1 MLVDT
6 VRKDKGLKRV
16 VDVGADRRRE
26 RTRRR
31 TASERE
37 VTLRS
42 EMGGQRGPTSSASK
56 ERKQDKN
63 KLGVCFDFT
72 KGKCHRGAG
81 CKFSHDME
89 NMQPAST
96 SNGGICFDYIHGQC
110 NRGDACRFSHDLQA
124 ISQESR
130 EERGICFDF
139 TRGTCT
145 RGELCRFSH
154 NIDVVGFAP
163 GGPAAQEQAQAL
175 AKSAGVCFDFMKGIC
190 HRGSA
195 CRFSHDLSLLQSVEA
210 LKKLEGDSGKGLC
223 YDYVRGQ
230 CARGR
235 SCKFSHDTSL
245 PEITSGLLSAANQ
258 TNGVGDNVVHTPVEG
273 MPGMSEQQAQ
283 APGLVLP
290 ESQTGY
296 AAVAAGRYVSPSPLN
311 MSAPS
316 SYSSDGIL
324 AGSPN
329 LGYAAVAS
337 GKGVGLGR
345 AYAPVH
351 GQASSMAPVGNG
363 NGADRGLAGWGRKQ
377 LQPDEGGQYIQGV
390 GSASHSLTN
399 GNGWNAAEMRASHL
413 DFESSYVQLNDLA
426 GGLQTLQLQGGHA
439 PSTQNG
445 LGIHSNGWRGAVGHT
460 EQGEC
465 AEGSFGRHPGPLH
478 EEGLHA
484 SLSQSPPY
492 QQEGNSFQE
501 SAFKWDSLFSGGS
514 ASSDSAGLDLGAIGS
529 DRFGA
534 HVGDSGGHT
543 MYGSSTLYG
552 AWSGGYSMG

>member
-1 MLVDT
+1 
-6 VRKDKGLKRV
+6 
-16 VDVGADRRRE
+16 
-26 RTRRR
+26 
-31 TASERE
+31 
-37 VTLRS
+37 
-42 EMGGQRGPTSSASK
+42 MGGQKGPSSSNSK
-56 ERKQDKN
+56 ERKPEKN

-154 NIDVVGFAP
+154 NINVVGFAP

-190 HRGSA
+190 HRGTA

-210 LKKLEGDSGKGLC
+210 LKKLEVESGKGLC

-258 TNGVGDNVVHTPVEG
+258 TNGVGTAAAHTLVDG
-273 MPGMSEQQAQ
+273 MPGMTAQQAQ
-283 APGLVLP
+283 TPGVAPP
-290 ESQTGY
+290 ESQAGY
-296 AAVAAGRYVSPSPLN
+296 AAVAAGRYVSPSPVN
-311 MSAPS
+311 ISAPS

-329 LGYAAVAS
+329 FGYAAVAS

-345 AYAPVH
+345 SYAPVH
-351 GQASSMAPVGNG
+351 GQTTSMAPVGNG
-363 NGADRGLAGWGRKQ
+363 NGMEKGHAGWGRRPVQ
-377 LQPDEGGQYIQGV
+377 ADDDLQYMQSA
-390 GSASHSLTN
+390 GSASHSFTN
-399 GNGWNAAEMRASHL
+399 GNGWNAAAVTASRL
-413 DFESSYVQLNDLA
+413 DFKSNYAELNYLA
-426 GGLQTLQLQGGHA
+426 GDLQTLQLQEGNA
-439 PSTQNG
+439 PTQNG
-445 LGIHSNGWRGAVGHT
+445 LNVPSNGWHGTVGHT
-460 EQGEC
+460 EQGQFK
-465 AEGSFGRHPGPLH
+465 EGSLGRISGSLQGD
-478 EEGLHA
+478 GLHG
-484 SLSQSPPY
+484 SLSRSPPY
-492 QQEGNSFQE
+492 PGDLNSIQD
-501 SAFKWDSLFSGGS
+501 SGMRWDSLFSGGS

-534 HVGDSGGHT
+534 QVGDTGGHT
-543 MYGSSTLYG
+543 VYSSSTLYS